1 MRTGEI
7 PEANIVESEIVPLRE
22 PCRAFAIFPNP
33 IAKAILQL
41 LLLLPRGNGFR
52 LIYGTTSILV
62 LVVGCRCAPIQRL
75 LDQLGSAEAG
85 GAGGRGVVNHV
96 PCAVIEL
103 DVPCRDGLGV
113 SDFHTCAWHI

>member
-1 MRTGEI
+1 MGTVEI
-7 PEANIVESEIVPLRE
+7 AEPSVVKAEIVLSSQPLG
-22 PCRAFAIFPNP
+22 AFAIFPNP

-41 LLLLPRGNGFR
+41 LLLLPRGNCFR
-52 LIYGTTSILV
+52 LIYGATSIIV

-85 GAGGRGVVNHV
+85 GAVGRGVVNHV

-103 DVPCRDGLGV
+103 DCPGRDGLGV
-113 SDFHTCAWHI
+113 SDFHAGAGHV